1 MKRLKTFIK
10 NLKHLGK
17 VDLKSLQEPHLDYD
31 LILNNLKYELYDE
44 IQNLKIPSIL
54 NVEDSIRTLVTNQQA
69 SFCRFGDGEIQLLK
83 GKDIPFQKASFALT
97 ERLKEILSSKNED
110 IFIAIPL
117 VLYASKRN
125 IVPFAKNWWREH
137 GQAFRN
143 ELEKYIDFNHP
154 YYAAELTL
162 ASNLFE
168 SYDVKAYFEKI
179 AKIWQDQAITIVCGE
194 TVFQHIEYNIFD
206 VAESVDYVFAPSL
219 NAFDVYDTLLERCR
233 AIPQHHVIILI
244 LGPTAKVLAYDLAQQ
259 GFRALDL
266 GHIAKSYDWYR
277 KQKSAKDLSSAID
290 FFNPD

>member
-1 MKRLKTFIK
+1 MKRLRRLLK
-10 NLKHLGK
+10 NLKQLGK

-31 LILNNLKYELYDE
+31 LILNNLKYEVYDE
-44 IQNLKIPSIL
+44 IQHLRIPTIQSVEESIA
-54 NVEDSIRTLVTNQQA
+54 TLITNKKA

-83 GKDIPFQKASFALT
+83 GIDISFQKASLALT
-97 ERLKEILSSKNED
+97 ERLKEILSSKDED
-110 IFIAIPL
+110 IFIAIPR
-117 VLYASKRN
+117 VLYASKQNILPYARN
-125 IVPFAKNWWREH
+125 FWREN

-143 ELEKYIDFNHP
+143 ELEKYIDFNHT
-154 YYAAELTL
+154 YYATELTQ
-162 ASNLFE
+162 ATSLFE

-206 VAESVDYVFAPSL
+206 VAQSVDYVFAPSL
-219 NAFDVYDTLLERCR
+219 NAFDVYESLLERCR

-244 LGPTAKVLAYDLAQQ
+244 LGPTAKVLAYDLAKQ

>member
-1 MKRLKTFIK
+1 MGVKTFFR
-10 NLKHLGK
+10 NLKKLRK
-17 VDLKSLQEPHLDYD
+17 IDLNLHNPVTWDYD
-31 LILNNLKYELYDE
+31 LILENLKYELLDE
-44 IQNLKIPSIL
+44 LQDCKVPTIKD
-54 NVEDSIRTLVTNQQA
+54 VEDTLNDLMIQKA
-69 SFCRFGDGEIQLLK
+69 SLCRFGDGEIQLLK
-83 GKDIPFQKASFALT
+83 GIDIPFQNASFALT
-97 ERLKEILSSKNED
+97 ERLKEILSSKDEA
-110 IFIAIPL
+110 IFIAIPRM
-117 VLYASKRN
+117 LYTSKKN
-125 IVPFAKNWWREH
+125 VVPFVKNWWREH
-137 GQAFRN
+137 GQIFRH
-143 ELEKYIDFNHP
+143 ELEKYIDFNHT

-179 AKIWQDQAITIVCGE
+179 TKIWQDQAITIVCGE

-206 VAESVDYVFAPSL
+206 VAESVDYVLAPSL

>member
-1 MKRLKTFIK
+1 MKRLKTWIK
-10 NLKHLGK
+10 NLKQLGK
-17 VDLKSLQEPHLDYD
+17 MDLKRLQDPHLDYD
-31 LILNNLKYELYDE
+31 LILNNLKYEVYDE
-44 IQNLKIPSIL
+44 IQHLRIPTIQS
-54 NVEDSIRTLVTNQQA
+54 VEDSIRTLVTNQKA
-69 SFCRFGDGEIQLLK
+69 SLCRFGDGEIQLLK
-83 GKDIPFQKASFALT
+83 GNHIPLQTASPKLSARF
-97 ERLKEILSSKNED
+97 REILASKQDNVL
-110 IFIAIPL
+110 IAFPRL
-117 VLYASKRN
+117 LYASKQN
-125 IVPFAKNWWREH
+125 IVPYARRFWREN
-137 GQAFRN
+137 GQAFRD
-143 ELEKYIDFNHP
+143 ELEQYIDFNHT

-168 SYDVKAYFEKI
+168 SYDVNAYFEKI

-206 VAESVDYVFAPSL
+206 VAKSVDYVLAPSL

-277 KQKSAKDLSSAID
+277 KEKSAKDLSSAID

>member
-10 NLKHLGK
+10 NLKQLGK
-17 VDLKSLQEPHLDYD
+17 VDLKRLQDPHLEYD
-31 LILNNLKYELYDE
+31 LILNNLKYELVDE
-44 IQNLKIPSIL
+44 IQHLRIPKIQSVEESIA
-54 NVEDSIRTLVTNQQA
+54 TLITNKEA
-69 SFCRFGDGEIQLLK
+69 SLCRFGDGEIQILK
-83 GKDIPFQKASFALT
+83 GNHIPLQTASPKLSARF
-97 ERLKEILSSKNED
+97 REILGSKQDN
-110 IFIAIPL
+110 ILIAFPRL
-117 VLYASKRN
+117 LYASKQN
-125 IVPFAKNWWREH
+125 IVPYARRFWREN
-137 GQAFRN
+137 GQAFRD
-143 ELEKYIDFNHP
+143 ELEKYIDFNHT

-168 SYDVKAYFEKI
+168 RYDVKTYFENI

-194 TVFQHIEYNIFD
+194 TVFQDIEYNIFD
-206 VAESVDYVFAPSL
+206 SAQSVDYVFAPSL
-219 NAFDVYDTLLERCR
+219 NAFEVYESLLERCR

-244 LGPTAKVLAYDLAQQ
+244 LGPTAKVLAYDLAEA